1 MAEDKIAVT
10 EMLPDANKEGLHRYL
25 LSGLT
30 NYWLAPE
37 LFEENEAG
45 DLRLF
50 QLDNVHAAIGMH
62 ICGLERPA
70 GPREV
75 KFLRSE
81 MEFSQTE
88 MGHAL
93 GYKDRQ
99 PILKAE
105 RLGENRDPLTPT
117 ADLLLRNVYLGWLGK
132 HSLVGEA
139 YRVAALKLSEAL
151 ISPAHSVDEMDY
163 RIAA

>member
-1 MAEDKIAVT
+1 MAQDKIAVT
-10 EMLPDANKEGLHRYL
+10 EMSPDANKEGLHHYL

-37 LFEENEAG
+37 LFDENEAG

-62 ICGLERPA
+62 ICGLERPF
-70 GPREV
+70 GPHEV

-81 MEFSQTE
+81 LGFSQTQ

-105 RLGENRDPLTPT
+105 RIGNNRDALTPT
-117 ADLLLRNVYLGWLGK
+117 ADLLLRNVYLGWLGG

-139 YRVAALKLSEAL
+139 YRLAALKLSEAL
-151 ISPAHSVDEMDY
+151 LLPAHSVDKIDY